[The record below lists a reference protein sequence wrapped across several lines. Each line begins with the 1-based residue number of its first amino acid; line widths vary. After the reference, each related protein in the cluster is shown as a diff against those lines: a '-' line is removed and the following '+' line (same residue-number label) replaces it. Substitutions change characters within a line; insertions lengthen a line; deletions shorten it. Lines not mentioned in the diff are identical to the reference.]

1 VFSEAPRHAAVVTL
15 GREEDTACN
24 RSDFGESLLWER
36 YALMVFM
43 EEKTLGEGP
52 SEPVLIQRIL
62 GGEKDLFHDLIRPY
76 ERGAFL
82 LAYSILRNQDD
93 AEDTVQQA
101 MVKIFQRL
109 ASLAEKDKFKQWAMR
124 VIENEAK
131 MYRRKRRQHLY
142 QSIDQGS
149 VEVSEEKPFYPKQF
163 ADWRDLPSDAVEQK
177 EVREAVLN
185 ALGEVP
191 DIYREVFILR
201 DMQHLNVAETAQVLG
216 MSESAVKTRLH
227 RARLMLRESLTP
239 VFAKPRVSIWE
250 RWKGS
255 NPWLAAKR

>member
-1 VFSEAPRHAAVVTL
+1 
-15 GREEDTACN
+15 
-24 RSDFGESLLWER
+24 
-36 YALMVFM
+36 M
-43 EEKTLGEGP
+43 EEKALGERS

-62 GGEKDLFHDLIRPY
+62 AGEKDLFHDLIRPY

-93 AEDTVQQA
+93 AEETVQQA
-101 MVKIFQRL
+101 MFKIFSHLKQL
-109 ASLAEKDKFKQWAMR
+109 TESDKFKQWAMR

-142 QSIDQGS
+142 EALDQSSTEAAD
-149 VEVSEEKPFYPKQF
+149 EKPFYPKQF

-177 EVREAVLN
+177 EVRDAVAK
-185 ALGEVP
+185 ALAELP
-191 DIYREVFILR
+191 DIYRAVFVLR
-201 DMQHLNVAETAQVLG
+201 DMQHLDVAETAEALG
-216 MSESAVKTRLH
+216 LGESAVKTRLH
-227 RARLMLRESLTP
+227 RARLMMRESLSP
-239 VFAKPRVSIWE
+239 IFAKPKVSIWE